1 METDNITR
9 QSNLFRPAGA
19 VRDNSHC
26 FPSEDATGEMG
37 AEKYDI
43 YDAGDRVSFTDAA
56 RELVIIVSK

>member
-19 VRDNSHC
+19 VRDDSHC

-37 AEKYDI
+37 AKKYGI
-43 YDAGDRVSFTDAA
+43 YDAGDRVMQRGNS
-56 RELVIIVSK
+56 S